1 MKIISKIKKAY
12 VGLFLMLAALG
23 TTSCQSGLTYEEVPE
38 SYYTDVNLS
47 SCTVLSR
54 YLFEDCIYAKNFGT
68 YTTYI
73 SQSSFGAER
82 EWTNE
87 SGSSYTLA
95 DGSVVAPGEKVV
107 LKSGVANMT
116 TRDDNNAPEGK
127 IYVMTYYVPKTVTY
141 TTANKGYLFDQSKLP
156 SGFKCEEPTDGM
168 SEKATAAVDIKQLV
182 VTMQTKQWYG
192 DACTFT
198 PVNGAP
204 KLGAPGDYSEPRQYL
219 VKNNMRRPA
228 GVPQSMRI
236 YEIRIVVLP

>member
-38 SYYTDVNLS
+38 SYYTEVGLN
-47 SCTVLSR
+47 SCTVMSR
-54 YLFEDCIYAKNFGT
+54 YLFEDCIYAKNFGK
-68 YTTYI
+68 YTTYVA
-73 SQSSFGAER
+73 QSTFGTER

-87 SGSSYTLA
+87 TGSNYTLA
-95 DGSVVAPGEKVV
+95 DGRVVAPGEKIK
-107 LKSGVANMT
+107 LTSGVGSMT

-127 IYVMTYYVPKTVTY
+127 VYVMTYYVPKTVTY
-141 TTANKGYLFDQSKLP
+141 NTANNGYLFDQSKLP
-156 SGFKCEEPTDGM
+156 SGFNCVDPENGM
-168 SEKATAAVDIKQLV
+168 SVKTTADVDIKQLV
-182 VTMQTKQWYG
+182 VTMQAKQWYG
-192 DACTFT
+192 DASTFT
-198 PVNGAP
+198 PQNGAP

-228 GVPQSMRI
+228 GVPQSMRL